1 MTLPMRLIFILAV
14 CACLTSLNAQT
25 YSHQNGIRCQA
36 EVVNNTDLLISW
48 DADTLSNAGY
58 FLYRRLYQNSG
69 WGPLFASIPAGQF
82 NYLDTAVAIGQRYEY
97 KVMRNSGTVGY
108 GYTCA
113 TVDADIVFNPGRMAL
128 VIDDFFIPSLN
139 GEIDQLISDLNG
151 DGWFVD
157 TIIVNRLQA
166 VTYVKDRINSLYTLN
181 PTGLKS
187 IFLLGRVPVPYSGD
201 INPDGHPDHLGAW
214 PSDVYYGDMDGIW
227 TDNTVNDASA
237 TDPRNQNVIGDG
249 KFDASVVL
257 TNTEL
262 AVARVDFYN
271 LPSFNTTE
279 IGLMQNYLTKLH
291 EFKIRSYIPEDV
303 AVIEDNFLGM
313 GEGFAGSGYAS
324 FAPIVGIQDAFDGDY
339 GLAIDYDNLWSYG
352 TGPGSYSSASGI
364 VTTPE
369 FASYNYRS
377 TFTMLFGSYFGD
389 WDSQD
394 NLLRAALASGKILC
408 SSWSGRPYLYYHPM
422 GIGETI
428 GACIKLSQNNTSTY
442 FASSLGYF
450 QRWVHIAQMGDPSL
464 RSHYVEMP
472 SNLVATTQNDGSIT
486 LSWTAPPTAVDGF
499 YVYRHA
505 QGVDSWTKLTN
516 APIMSTTYADGTL
529 TVGGNYTYMVRSVR
543 TQTTG
548 SGRYW
553 NQSLGTCVNGFTEA
567 GITNVKNSPWIIY
580 PNPCL
585 IDLKV
590 KVSQPG
596 MVKIVDL
603 IGNVLLE
610 NYIDQGVNT
619 INIAHLSPGIYQI
632 VFKGEVRRFIL
643 N

>member
-1 MTLPMRLIFILAV
+1 MRLIFILAV

-58 FLYRRLYQNSG
+58 FLYRRFYQNAG
-69 WGPLFASIPAGQF
+69 WGPLFASIPAGQI
-82 NYLDTAVAIGQRYEY
+82 NYLDTAVTIGQRYEY

-113 TVDADIVFNPGRMAL
+113 TVDADIVYNPGRMAL

-151 DGWFVD
+151 DGWFID
-157 TIIVNRLQA
+157 TIIVNRLQP
-166 VTYVKDRINSLYTLN
+166 VTYVKDRINTLYTLN

-187 IFLLGRVPVPYSGD
+187 IFLFGHVPVPYSGD

-214 PSDVYYGDMDGIW
+214 PADVYYGDMDGVW

-237 TDPRNQNVIGDG
+237 SDPRNQNVIGDG

-279 IGLMQNYLTKLH
+279 IVLMQNYLNKLH

-324 FAPIVGIQDAFDGDY
+324 FAPIVGIQDAFDSDY
-339 GLAIDYDNLWSYG
+339 GLAIDFDNLWSYG

-516 APIMSTTYADGTL
+516 DPILTTTYADTSL
-529 TVGGNYTYMVRSVR
+529 TGGGNYTYMVRSVR

-548 SGRYW
+548 SGRYC
-553 NQSLGTCVNGFTEA
+553 NQSLGTCSQGNTSLNIENLTFEHIMVWPNPIITHVNIKASVGLSFTISDA
-567 GITNVKNSPWIIY
+567 LGRIILKGITQTESTNINAQYWEKGMYLLNIGGQTVQ
-580 PNPCL
+580 L
-585 IDLKV
+585 IK
-590 KVSQPG
+590 Q
-596 MVKIVDL
+596 
-603 IGNVLLE
+603 
-610 NYIDQGVNT
+610 
-619 INIAHLSPGIYQI
+619 
-632 VFKGEVRRFIL
+632 
-643 N
+643 

>member
-1 MTLPMRLIFILAV
+1 
-14 CACLTSLNAQT
+14 
-25 YSHQNGIRCQA
+25 
-36 EVVNNTDLLISW
+36 VVNNTDLLISW

-58 FLYRRLYQNSG
+58 FLYRRFYQNAG
-69 WGPLFASIPAGQF
+69 WGPLFASIPAGQI
-82 NYLDTAVAIGQRYEY
+82 NYLDTAVTIGQRYEY

-113 TVDADIVFNPGRMAL
+113 TVDADIVYNPGRMAL

-151 DGWFVD
+151 DGWFID
-157 TIIVNRLQA
+157 TIIVNRLQP
-166 VTYVKDRINSLYTLN
+166 VTYVKDRINTLYTLN

-187 IFLLGRVPVPYSGD
+187 IFLFGHVPVPYSGD

-214 PSDVYYGDMDGIW
+214 PADVYYGDMDGVW

-237 TDPRNQNVIGDG
+237 SDPRNQNVIGDG

-279 IGLMQNYLTKLH
+279 IVLMQNYLNKLH

-324 FAPIVGIQDAFDGDY
+324 FAPIVGIQDAFDSDY
-339 GLAIDYDNLWSYG
+339 GLAIDFDNLWSYG

-516 APIMSTTYADGTL
+516 DPILTTTYADTSL
-529 TVGGNYTYMVRSVR
+529 TGGGNYTYMVRSVR

-548 SGRYW
+548 SGRYC
-553 NQSLGTCVNGFTEA
+553 NQSLGTCSQGNTSLNIENLTFEHIMVWPNPIITHVNIKASVGLSFSISDA
-567 GITNVKNSPWIIY
+567 LGRIILKGITQTESTNINAQYWEKGMYLLNIGGQTVQ
-580 PNPCL
+580 L
-585 IDLKV
+585 IK
-590 KVSQPG
+590 Q
-596 MVKIVDL
+596 
-603 IGNVLLE
+603 
-610 NYIDQGVNT
+610 
-619 INIAHLSPGIYQI
+619 
-632 VFKGEVRRFIL
+632 
-643 N
+643 

>member
-1 MTLPMRLIFILAV
+1 MRLLFILIV
-14 CACLTSLNAQT
+14 CSCLTSLNAQS

-36 EVVNNTDLLISW
+36 QVTNGSDLLVSW
-48 DADTLSNAGY
+48 DADTLANASY

-82 NYLDTAVAIGQRYEY
+82 NYLDTAVGIGQRYEY

-108 GYTCA
+108 GYTCGA
-113 TVDADIVFNPGRMAL
+113 IDADIEYNPGRMAL

-139 GEIDQLISDLNG
+139 GEIDQLINDLNG

-166 VTYVKDRINSLYTLN
+166 VTYVKDRIHSLYTLN

-187 IFLLGRVPVPYSGD
+187 IFLLGHVPVPYSGD

-214 PSDVYYGDMDGIW
+214 PADVYYGDMDGIW

-237 TDPRNQNVIGDG
+237 SDPRNQNVIGDG

-279 IGLMQNYLTKLH
+279 IVLMQNYLTKLH

-324 FAPIVGIQDAFDGDY
+324 FAPIVGIQDAFDSDY
-339 GLAIDYDNLWSYG
+339 GLAMDFDNLWSYG

-422 GIGETI
+422 GIGESI
-428 GACIKLSQNNTSTY
+428 GACIKLSQNNTSAY

-464 RSHYVEMP
+464 RTHYVEMP
-472 SNLVATTQNDGSIT
+472 SNLMATTQNDGSIT
-486 LSWTAPPTAVDGF
+486 LSWTAPATAVDGF
-499 YVYRHA
+499 HVYRHT
-505 QGVDSWTKLTN
+505 QGVDAWTKLTN
-516 APIMSTTYADGTL
+516 APIMATTYTDGTL
-529 TVGGNYTYMVRSVR
+529 SVGGNYTYMVRSVR
-543 TQTTG
+543 AQTTG

-553 NQSLGTCVNGFTEA
+553 NQSLGTLTNCFTEA
-567 GITNVKNSPWIIY
+567 GTSVDYKLSVMMY
-580 PNPCL
+580 PNPCSTMLHLTVLQGLNVTITDLFGNILKEIVL
-585 IDLKV
+585 IPGTNTIDIKDLKPGLYQLVNPIKPLRFV
-590 KVSQPG
+590 KV
-596 MVKIVDL
+596 
-603 IGNVLLE
+603 
-610 NYIDQGVNT
+610 
-619 INIAHLSPGIYQI
+619 
-632 VFKGEVRRFIL
+632 GE
-643 N
+643 

>member
-1 MTLPMRLIFILAV
+1 
-14 CACLTSLNAQT
+14 
-25 YSHQNGIRCQA
+25 
-36 EVVNNTDLLISW
+36 
-48 DADTLSNAGY
+48 
-58 FLYRRLYQNSG
+58 
-69 WGPLFASIPAGQF
+69 
-82 NYLDTAVAIGQRYEY
+82 
-97 KVMRNSGTVGY
+97 
-108 GYTCA
+108 
-113 TVDADIVFNPGRMAL
+113 
-128 VIDDFFIPSLN
+128 
-139 GEIDQLISDLNG
+139 
-151 DGWFVD
+151 
-157 TIIVNRLQA
+157 
-166 VTYVKDRINSLYTLN
+166 LN

-324 FAPIVGIQDAFDGDY
+324 FPPIVGIQDAFDSDY
-339 GLAIDYDNLWSYG
+339 GLAIDFDNLWSYG

-516 APIMSTTYADGTL
+516 DPILTTTYADTSL
-529 TVGGNYTYMVRSVR
+529 TGGGNYTYMVRSVR

-548 SGRYW
+548 SGRYC
-553 NQSLGTCVNGFTEA
+553 NQSLGTCSQGNTSLNIENLTFEHIMVWPNPIITHVNIKASVGLSFSISDA
-567 GITNVKNSPWIIY
+567 LGRIILKGITQTESTNINAQYWEKGMYLLNIGGQTVQ
-580 PNPCL
+580 L
-585 IDLKV
+585 IK
-590 KVSQPG
+590 Q
-596 MVKIVDL
+596 
-603 IGNVLLE
+603 
-610 NYIDQGVNT
+610 
-619 INIAHLSPGIYQI
+619 
-632 VFKGEVRRFIL
+632 
-643 N
+643 

>member
-1 MTLPMRLIFILAV
+1 MRLIFILAV

-58 FLYRRLYQNSG
+58 FLYRRFYQNAG
-69 WGPLFASIPAGQF
+69 WGPLFASIPAGQI
-82 NYLDTAVAIGQRYEY
+82 NYLDTAVTIGQRYEY

-113 TVDADIVFNPGRMAL
+113 TVDADIVYNPGRMAL

-151 DGWFVD
+151 DGWFID
-157 TIIVNRLQA
+157 TIIVNRLQP
-166 VTYVKDRINSLYTLN
+166 VTYVKDRINTLYTLN

-187 IFLLGRVPVPYSGD
+187 IFLFGHVPVPYSGD

-214 PSDVYYGDMDGIW
+214 PADVYYGDMDGVW

-237 TDPRNQNVIGDG
+237 SDPRNQNVIGDG

-279 IGLMQNYLTKLH
+279 IVLMQNYLNKLH

-324 FAPIVGIQDAFDGDY
+324 FPPIVGIQDAFDSDY
-339 GLAIDYDNLWSYG
+339 GLAIDFDNLWSYG

-516 APIMSTTYADGTL
+516 DPILTTTYADTSL
-529 TVGGNYTYMVRSVR
+529 TGGGNYTYMVRSVR

-548 SGRYW
+548 SGRYC
-553 NQSLGTCVNGFTEA
+553 NQSLGTCSQGNTSLNIENLTFEHIMVWPNPIITHVNIKASVGLSFSISDA
-567 GITNVKNSPWIIY
+567 LGRIILKGITQTESTNINAQYWEKGMYLLNIGGQTVQ
-580 PNPCL
+580 L
-585 IDLKV
+585 IK
-590 KVSQPG
+590 Q
-596 MVKIVDL
+596 
-603 IGNVLLE
+603 
-610 NYIDQGVNT
+610 
-619 INIAHLSPGIYQI
+619 
-632 VFKGEVRRFIL
+632 
-643 N
+643 